1 MTIAMQVMLKLQAL
15 PEEQQRRV
23 LEFIEKLPPAPPQP
37 RVELRGLL
45 KGYDI
50 TDEEIA
56 EARREM
62 WGNSPGEDF

>member
-1 MTIAMQVMLKLQAL
+1 MTTAMQVMLKLHGL
-15 PEEQQRRV
+15 PEDQQRKV
-23 LEFIEKLPPAPPQP
+23 LEFMEKFPLPLPQP
-37 RVELRGLL
+37 RVELHGLL

-50 TDEEIA
+50 TDAEIA